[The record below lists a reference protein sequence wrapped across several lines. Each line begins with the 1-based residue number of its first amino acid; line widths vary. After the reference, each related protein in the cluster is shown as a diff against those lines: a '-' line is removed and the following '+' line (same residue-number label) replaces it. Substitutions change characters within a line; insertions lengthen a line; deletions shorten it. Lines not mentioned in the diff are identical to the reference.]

1 VTSEPWPGG
10 TPARFAVSVERPDQQ
25 RPVVG
30 LIGELDMG
38 TTPTLRKILETVPGP
53 VILECTNLE
62 FIDSSGLAAIV
73 AAHKQR
79 DGELTL
85 RNLRP
90 FARELLEITG
100 LAPLLGVDQGP
111 GGPVS

>member
-1 VTSEPWPGG
+1 MTHEPGAGG
-10 TPARFAVSVERPDQQ
+10 APARFAVSVERTSQQ
-25 RPVVG
+25 RAVVG
-30 LIGELDMG
+30 LVGELDMS
-38 TTPTLRKILETVPGP
+38 TTPTLCKILETLPGP

-79 DGELTL
+79 PGELTL

-100 LAPLLGVDQGP
+100 LAPLLGVDERP
-111 GGPVS
+111 DRSVS

>member
-1 VTSEPWPGG
+1 VTGEPWSGG
-10 TPARFAVSVERPDQQ
+10 TPARFAVSLERPAQQ

-38 TTPTLRKILETVPGP
+38 TTPTLRKILEMVPGP
-53 VILECTNLE
+53 VVLDCTNLE

-79 DGELTL
+79 HGDLTL

-100 LAPLLGVDQGP
+100 LAPLLGVDQGR
-111 GGPVS
+111 GRSVS

>member
-1 VTSEPWPGG
+1 VTDEPGAGG
-10 TPARFAVSVERPDQQ
+10 TPARFAVSVERADQQ
-25 RPVVG
+25 RPVVA
-30 LIGELDMG
+30 LIGELDMS
-38 TTPTLRKILETVPGP
+38 TVPALRRVLETVPGP
-53 VILECTNLE
+53 VTLDCTNLE

-79 DGELTL
+79 HGELTL

-90 FARELLEITG
+90 FVCELLKITG

-111 GGPVS
+111 DQSVS